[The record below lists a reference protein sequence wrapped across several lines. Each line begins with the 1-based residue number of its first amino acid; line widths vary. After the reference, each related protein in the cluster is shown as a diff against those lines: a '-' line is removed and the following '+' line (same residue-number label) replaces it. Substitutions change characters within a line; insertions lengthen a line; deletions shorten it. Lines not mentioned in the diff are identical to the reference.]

1 MGGYNTVCKMDIKM
15 DKLKKQVKDLETQI
29 AGLRG
34 EINKI
39 KRTDTVKRELS
50 YLEARKNNDKRQ

>member
-1 MGGYNTVCKMDIKM
+1 MDIKM

>member
-1 MGGYNTVCKMDIKM
+1 MDIKM

-29 AGLRG
+29 ADLRR

-50 YLEARKNNDKRQ
+50 YLEARRNNDKRN